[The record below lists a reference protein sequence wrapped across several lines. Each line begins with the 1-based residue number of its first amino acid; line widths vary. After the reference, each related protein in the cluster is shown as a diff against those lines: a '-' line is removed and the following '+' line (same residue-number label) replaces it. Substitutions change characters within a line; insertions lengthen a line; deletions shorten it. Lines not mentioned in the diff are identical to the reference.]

1 MPIADAHAD
10 VLFRL
15 WQLRRSRLL
24 REEDPEFRWEDG
36 DLHVT
41 PARLREGDIRLLFA
55 PIYLPPFAVAEGGF
69 AAALEQVDLF
79 YCAVLGDLPESGRR
93 DTPSSASSTS
103 NPRDEGGSWPHVF
116 LRSPS
121 DLDRV
126 KREGGTALLLAL
138 EGLDAVGGNL
148 TYLRTL
154 LRLGVRS
161 VGLTHNPANLV
172 ADGAGEPRGGGITR
186 FGFLALEEL
195 VRFGALVDVAHLS
208 ERGFW
213 DVVRFLEERDARA
226 PLVAT
231 HANVWALRPHP
242 RNLRDEQL
250 LALRRLG
257 GGVGITF
264 VPAFLTDGPEA
275 DLTDILRHVE
285 YALALLGDEHVFF
298 GSDFDGIER
307 TPLGLEHSGRWG
319 RLLEELHRR
328 YPEETVNRITWSNL
342 SRIVAAALTK
352 GGEVSQAEG
361 EEISRER

>member
-10 VLFRL
+10 VLYRL
-15 WQLRRSRLL
+15 WQLRRYRLL
-24 REEDPEFRWEDG
+24 REEDAEVRWEEG
-36 DLHVT
+36 ELHVT
-41 PARLREGDIRLLFA
+41 PARLREGDVRLLFA
-55 PIYLPPFAVAEGGF
+55 PIYLPPFAVSEGGF

-79 YCAVLGDLPESGRR
+79 YCSLLGDPPGDGRG
-93 DTPSSASSTS
+93 DAPASAARTS
-103 NPRDEGGSWPHVF
+103 NPEGGEGVWPRVF

-121 DLDRV
+121 DLARV
-126 KREGGTALLLAL
+126 EREGGAALLLAL

-161 VGLTHNPANLV
+161 VGLTHNPANLA
-172 ADGAGEPRGGGITR
+172 ADGAGEPRGGGLTR
-186 FGFLALEEL
+186 FGLAALEEI

-213 DVVRFLEERDARA
+213 DVVRFFEERGARV
-226 PLVAT
+226 PPVAT

-250 LALRRLG
+250 LALKRLG

-264 VPAFLTDGPEA
+264 VPAFLTDAPEA
-275 DLTDILRHVE
+275 DLTDVLRHVE

-298 GSDFDGIER
+298 GSDFDGIDR
-307 TPLGLEHSGRWG
+307 TPRGLEHAGCWG
-319 RLLEELHRR
+319 HLLDELHRR
-328 YPEETVNRITWSNL
+328 YPQETVERITWGNL
-342 SRIVAAALTK
+342 SRIVSAALA
-352 GGEVSQAEG
+352 GGEGASRDGEG
-361 EEISRER
+361 GISRGR